1 MFWGGFVCWGGSS
14 LAGFM
19 FVLWGFVIKFF
30 SAPTNFLIIG
40 SLAFN
45 FGMIVELVLLPASF
59 AL

>member
-1 MFWGGFVCWGGSS
+1 MLGGWFIGWFCVCF
-14 LAGFM
+14 AEFN
-19 FVLWGFVIKFF
+19 FF

-45 FGMIVELVLLPASF
+45 FGMIVELVLLPARF